1 LSSAKIAIIGS
12 QPNLEMALEKWR
24 AHLGRENVILDAAD
38 LRAAE
43 TATYSTDVTVPA
55 IVRPGN
61 REEVQ
66 AVLRIANEY
75 RIPVYPVSGGCN
87 WGYGSRVPSA
97 SGSVLLDLGRMNR
110 ILDFNEDLAYI
121 TVEPGVTQ
129 QQVYAYLQERKS
141 RLWMDATG
149 ASPQASLVGNA
160 VERGFGHTP
169 YGDHFSHVCG
179 MEVVLPGGDVM
190 ETGFSRFEGARTGA
204 LHRWGVGAYL
214 DGLFTQSNLGVV
226 TRMSIWLMPAPE
238 YFQAYFFSCDS
249 AGGLSSIVEALRP
262 LRLNGT
268 LRSTVH
274 IANDY
279 KVLSGLQ
286 QYPWEEAGGR
296 TPLPPEVMTRLRKK
310 LHFGA
315 WSASGGLYGTRVQVA
330 ESRRLLRAAL
340 AGKVNKLQ
348 FLDERKLRMAGR
360 FSGLYRLVTGW
371 DLSRALE
378 LVRPL
383 FGLLQGVPTDQP
395 LASTYW
401 RKRTPP
407 PAVMDPNQDGCGLLW
422 CSPVAP
428 ADGAQ
433 TEELVALASETLLR
447 YGFEPAISLTMITE
461 RSLACVISITYDR
474 HVSGEDEK
482 ASACYRELLRRLT
495 DEGFPCYRMTSQSSG
510 GLKASPGY
518 DHVMRSV
525 KRTLDP
531 NQILAPGRY
540 QPPE

>member
-1 LSSAKIAIIGS
+1 
-12 QPNLEMALEKWR
+12 MALEEWR
-24 AHLGRENVILDAAD
+24 AQVGPDNVILDPAR

-43 TATYSTDVTVPA
+43 TATFGASVSVPA
-55 IVRPGN
+55 IVRPGS
-61 REEVQ
+61 RAEVQ
-66 AVLRIANEY
+66 QALRIANAW

-97 SGSVLLDLGRMNR
+97 SGCVLLDLGRMNR
-110 ILDFNEDLAYI
+110 ILDFSEDLAYI

-129 QQVYAYLQERKS
+129 RQVCDFLRERKS
-141 RLWMDATG
+141 ALWMDATG
-149 ASPQASLVGNA
+149 ASPLSSLVGNA

-179 MEVVLPGGDVM
+179 MEVVLPNGEAM
-190 ETGFSRFEGARTGA
+190 ETGFARFEGARTGP

-226 TRMSIWLMPAPE
+226 TRMSIWLMPAPA
-238 YFQAYFFSCDS
+238 YFQAYFFTCDS
-249 AGGLSSIVEALRP
+249 EEGLGPIVEALRP

-286 QYPWEEAGGR
+286 QYPWEEAEGR
-296 TPLPPEVMTRLRKK
+296 TPLPAEVMKRLRKR

-315 WSASGGLYGTRVQVA
+315 WNASGGLYGTRAQVA
-330 ESRRLLRAAL
+330 EARRLLRRAL

-348 FLDERKLRMAGR
+348 FLDERMLRLAGR
-360 FSGLYRLVTGW
+360 FSGLFRLLTGW

-378 LVRPL
+378 LARPL
-383 FGLLQGVPTDQP
+383 VGLLRGVPTDQP
-395 LASTYW
+395 LASAYW

-407 PAVMDPNQDGCGLLW
+407 PAAMDPDQDGCGLLW

-428 ADGAQ
+428 ANAAPAQ
-433 TEELVALASETLLR
+433 ELVDLAGEVMLR

-461 RSLACVISITYDR
+461 RSLACIMSITYDR
-474 HVSGEDEK
+474 QVAGEDQK
-482 ASACYRELLRRLT
+482 AWDCYQELLGRLHGA
-495 DEGFPCYRMTSQSSG
+495 GFPCYRMTSQSSAN
-510 GLKASPGY
+510 LPPSPGY
-518 DHVMRSV
+518 DALLRSL

-540 QPPE
+540 LAAE

>member
-1 LSSAKIAIIGS
+1 MSSAASPPAVTGRH
-12 QPNLEMALEKWR
+12 LEMALEQWE
-24 AHLGRENVILDAAD
+24 AQLGRENVTRDPAG

-43 TATYSTDVTVPA
+43 TATFGTSVTVPA
-55 IVRPGN
+55 IVRPGS

-66 AVLRIANEY
+66 QVLRIANEF
-75 RIPVYPVSGGCN
+75 RIPVYPVSGGGN
-87 WGYGSRVPSA
+87 WGYGSRVPST
-97 SGSVLLDLGRMNR
+97 SGCVLLDLGRMNR
-110 ILDFNEDLAYI
+110 ILDFSENLAYI

-141 RLWMDATG
+141 GLWMDATG
-149 ASPQASLVGNA
+149 ASPQASLLGNA

-179 MEVVLPGGDVM
+179 MEVVLPNGEVL
-190 ETGFSRFEGARTGA
+190 ETGFSRFEGSRTGP

-249 AGGLSSIVEALRP
+249 ADALAPIIEALRP

-279 KVLSGLQ
+279 KVLAGMQ

-296 TPLPPEVMTRLRKK
+296 TPLPEEVMKRLRKQ

-315 WSASGGLYGTRVQVA
+315 WNASGGLYGTRAQVA
-330 ESRRLLRAAL
+330 EARRLLRRAL
-340 AGKVNKLQ
+340 SGKVNKLK
-348 FLDERKLRMAGR
+348 FLDQQKLRLAGR
-360 FSGLYRLVTGW
+360 FSGLYRLLTRW
-371 DLSRALE
+371 DLSRALD
-378 LVRPL
+378 LLRPL

-395 LASTYW
+395 LASAYW
-401 RKRTPP
+401 RTRFPP
-407 PAVMDPNQDGCGLLW
+407 PAAMDPDLDGCGLLW
-422 CSPVAP
+422 CSPVTP

-433 TEELVALASETLLR
+433 AEELVALAGETLLS

-461 RSLACVISITYDR
+461 RSLACVVSITYDR
-474 HVSGEDEK
+474 HLPGEDEK
-482 ASACYRELLRRLT
+482 ASACYHELLRRLSAA
-495 DEGFPCYRMTSQSSG
+495 GFYCYRMTSQSSA
-510 GLKASPGY
+510 GLKSSPGY
-518 DHVMRSV
+518 DGVLRSL
-525 KRTLDP
+525 KRSLDP

-540 QPPE
+540 QPAE